1 VATVLIVEDEEVL
14 GKNIRRTLE
23 KIGHA
28 VTVAPSCAEA
38 ERLFAE
44 IHPDLTLLDL
54 RLPDGSGLDLLG
66 RLRAEHPSATVLM
79 MTAHATIEDAVRAIK
94 LGARD
99 YLQKPLHMDDLRH
112 AVARALEEAQL
123 RTEVSYFRGREASG
137 AALDAIAG
145 GCGAIE
151 ELRVKLR
158 RLCALPPDATPPTV
172 LVTGETGTGKGLVA
186 RVLHY
191 NGPRADRPFIE
202 INCAA
207 IPENLVESELFGHER
222 GAFTD
227 ARTSKIGL
235 FQAADRGTLFLD
247 ELGCLPLA
255 IQIKILK
262 AIEEKTIRPLGA
274 RSDRKID
281 VHIVAATNSDLEE
294 MVRAGAFRQ
303 DLFYRLSVA
312 RLEVPPL
319 RTRGEDVLLLAGR
332 FVHELA
338 RRYRVPAKTLTPDA
352 EAAIRRY
359 PWPGNVRELR
369 NTLDRAVLFADGD
382 LLDARALALPDVRGD
397 GAAPTVRATSDA
409 RVEVEI
415 PDGGLDFEEL
425 ERTLLV
431 QALRKSGGSQTGA
444 ARLLGL
450 SRDTLRYRLEKF
462 AIDVAATRET

>member
-1 VATVLIVEDEEVL
+1 MANLLIVEDEEVL

-23 KIGHA
+23 KVGH
-28 VTVAPSCAEA
+28 TVALAPSCAEA

-44 IHPDLTLLDL
+44 LHPDLTLLDL

-66 RLRAEHPSATVLM
+66 RMRAQHPAATVLM

-99 YLQKPLHMDDLRH
+99 YLQKPLHMEDLRH

-123 RTEVSYFRGREASG
+123 RTEVSYYRSREASG
-137 AALDAIAG
+137 AGFDAIAG
-145 GCGAIE
+145 GCAAID
-151 ELRVKLR
+151 ELRAKLR
-158 RLCALPPDATPPTV
+158 RLCSLPADATPPTV

-191 NGPRADRPFIE
+191 NGPRAEKPFIE

-227 ARTSKIGL
+227 ARTSKVGL
-235 FQAADRGTLFLD
+235 IQAADRGTLFLD

-274 RSDRKID
+274 RSDRKVD

-294 MVRAGAFRQ
+294 MVRAGSFRQ
-303 DLFYRLSVA
+303 DLFFRLSVA

-319 RTRGEDVLLLAGR
+319 RERGDDVLLLARR
-332 FVHELA
+332 FVQELA
-338 RRYRVPAKTLTPDA
+338 HRYRVPPKTLAPDA

-369 NTLDRAVLFADGD
+369 NTLDRAVLFAEGD
-382 LLDARALALPDVRGD
+382 VLDARALALPDVGGGSLALRTTGD
-397 GAAPTVRATSDA
+397 GAL
-409 RVEVEI
+409 EVEI
-415 PDGGLDFEEL
+415 PEAGLDFEAL
-425 ERTLLV
+425 ERALLV

-450 SRDTLRYRLEKF
+450 TRDTLRYRLEKF
-462 AIDVAATRET
+462 AIDVAATREP